1 MQATAPVS
9 CAQDDLLNAQRDIE
23 TRASKDGYP
32 RLDPQRLQCGRED
45 FQGHRAHQTGLRR
58 IGTDLLQPLSRLT
71 QMTQPSDF
79 LIIERL
85 TRVEEK
91 IDNFLLRM
99 LDQADRSDDH
109 EARIRAL
116 EGDRQRLLG
125 VSSLVVLLISV
136 FGAALVSWLFAA

>member
-1 MQATAPVS
+1 
-9 CAQDDLLNAQRDIE
+9 
-23 TRASKDGYP
+23 
-32 RLDPQRLQCGRED
+32 
-45 FQGHRAHQTGLRR
+45 
-58 IGTDLLQPLSRLT
+58 
-71 QMTQPSDF
+71 MTQPSDF

-116 EGDRQRLLG
+116 ESDRQRLLG